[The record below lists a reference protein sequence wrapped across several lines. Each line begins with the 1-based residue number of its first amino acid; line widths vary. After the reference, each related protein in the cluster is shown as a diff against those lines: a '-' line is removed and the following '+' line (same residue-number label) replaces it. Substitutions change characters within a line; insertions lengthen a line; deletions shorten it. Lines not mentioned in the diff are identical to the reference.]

1 MIKKAVITAA
11 GLGTGML
18 PLTKTQPKEML
29 PIGSKPCIQYIV
41 EELASVGVKQILM
54 IVGQND
60 RSIKEHFDKDF
71 ELNDNLRNS
80 ELQGL
85 LKLLDY
91 EDLDVELFYTRQSS
105 PTGLGDAISH
115 ARHFV
120 NKEPFIVALG
130 DSIIYSEEYE
140 CLLKRMLNFHKQHE
154 SSLVLGTQEV
164 PLEDVSKYGIIKP
177 KQQGNQSIV
186 EVDYVVEKP
195 PVKTTPSQLAF
206 AARYILPP
214 TIFDALDRTKPGR
227 GDVVQLT
234 DAIGLLTKEGTL
246 GYVVQMTDKEKRYN
260 ISDMGSYYEAFVDL
274 ALQDS
279 RYGWELKQYLFDILG
294 I

>member
-1 MIKKAVITAA
+1 
-11 GLGTGML
+11 
-18 PLTKTQPKEML
+18 ML
-29 PIGSKPCIQYIV
+29 PIGGKPCIQYIV

-54 IVGQND
+54 IVEQND
-60 RSIKEHFDKDF
+60 RSIKDHFDKDF
-71 ELNDNLRNS
+71 GLNNNLRYS
-80 ELQGL
+80 EQQGL

-91 EDLDVELFYTRQSS
+91 EDMDVQLFYTRQSS

-130 DSIIYSEEYE
+130 DTIIYSEEYE
-140 CLLKRMLNFHKQHE
+140 CLLKRMLNFYKLHE
-154 SSLVLGTQEV
+154 SSLVLGAQEV
-164 PLEDVSKYGIIKP
+164 PLEDVSQYGIIKP

-186 EVDYVVEKP
+186 EIDYVVEKP

-227 GDVVQLT
+227 GGVVQLT
-234 DAIGLLTKEGTL
+234 DAIGLLIKEGTL
-246 GYVVQMTDKEKRYN
+246 GYAVKMTDKEKRYN
-260 ISDMGSYYEAFVDL
+260 LSDMGSYYEAFIDL

-279 RYGWELKQYLFDILG
+279 RYGWELKQYLFDLLG